1 MANKETKKIPINYDR
16 FMLTIKEKGTS
27 IRKLG
32 KERVIDRDEKT
43 IRRYLAAKEMPPE
56 LLDRIARFIDVEPA
70 YLAGE
75 YDAYYERV
83 KDSSKN
89 PAELYRLLTDSS
101 RYPYYSKVRKEID
114 YKDYLRQTLATQNI
128 TEDQYMQLS
137 ADDRIR
143 FQFKMAKAVDSVI
156 RQYFSKD
163 ANQHDMDDEKRNIEV
178 LLKFTKDWYADPNN
192 PEEVHVTLRS
202 LINENQ
208 ETTRE

>member
-128 TEDQYMQLS
+128 TEDQYIQLS

-163 ANQHDMDDEKRNIEV
+163 ANQHDMDDDRRNIEV